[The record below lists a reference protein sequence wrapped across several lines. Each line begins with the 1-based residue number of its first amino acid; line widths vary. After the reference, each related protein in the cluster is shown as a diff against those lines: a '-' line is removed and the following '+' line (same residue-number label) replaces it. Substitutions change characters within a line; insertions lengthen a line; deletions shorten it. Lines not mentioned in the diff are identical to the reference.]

1 MKADIN
7 ERAVTLA
14 KHILESGDTVRQT
27 AFIFGISKRT
37 VHYDVSYRL
46 KKIDYN
52 LYKKVNKILEKNFNE
67 KHIRGGNSTKN
78 KYLKINKK

>member
-27 AFIFGISKRT
+27 AFIFGISKST

-52 LYKKVNKILEKNFNE
+52 LYKKVNKILEKNFNK

>member
-1 MKADIN
+1 MKANSN
-7 ERAVTLA
+7 ERAVIFA
-14 KHILESGDTVRQT
+14 KHIIESGDTVRQT
-27 AFIFGISKRT
+27 AFIFGISKST
-37 VHYDVSYRL
+37 VHYDVSHRL

-52 LYKKVNKILEKNFNE
+52 LYKNVNLVLEKNFNE

>member
-27 AFIFGISKRT
+27 AFIFGISKST

-52 LYKKVNKILEKNFNE
+52 LYKNVNKILEKNFNE

>member
-1 MKADIN
+1 MKANIN
-7 ERAVTLA
+7 ERAVIFA
-14 KHILESGDTVRQT
+14 KHIIESGDTVRQT
-27 AFIFGISKRT
+27 AFIFGISKST
-37 VHYDVSYRL
+37 VHYDVSLRL

-52 LYKKVNKILEKNFNE
+52 LYKNVNLVLEKNFNE

>member
-7 ERAVTLA
+7 ERAITLA

-27 AFIFGISKRT
+27 GFIFGISKST

>member
-14 KHILESGDTVRQT
+14 NHILESGDTVRQT
-27 AFIFGISKRT
+27 AFIFGISKST

>member
-27 AFIFGISKRT
+27 AFIFGISKST

-78 KYLKINKK
+78 KYLKMKKK

>member
-27 AFIFGISKRT
+27 AFIFGISKST